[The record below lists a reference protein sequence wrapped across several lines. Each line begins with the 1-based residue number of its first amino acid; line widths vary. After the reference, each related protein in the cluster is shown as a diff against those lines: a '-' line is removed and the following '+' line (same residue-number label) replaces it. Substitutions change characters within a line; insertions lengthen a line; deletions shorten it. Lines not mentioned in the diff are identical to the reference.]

1 MTILTLPTPTTQIEP
16 ATDDF
21 PLLGYTVVASL
32 GAVAVQHDRLRH
44 VLAALGFEQYLPGT
58 PEPRTAL
65 RRAMRAWLKELAGPA
80 AKELGLEAEDDDG
93 AHRKRQLIREIVS
106 PHTPVLT
113 FALVAE
119 DVDLSQLGLSYLTNV
134 RVFYDRST
142 DQLYL
147 TTTPVGQFDPMLLRL
162 ASSARDLDLLER
174 LRPLWDLYRV
184 LHAAADLGRMVQAII
199 ADLEATALRPG
210 GGVSFVPY
218 RHRDALQRLK
228 ALVEQALPAESC
240 ESGIPGTL
248 VHIPV
253 IDRPATRAHM
263 ARVVHQALLGEVGTM
278 QKELERLIEQAQART
293 DKGQPGKVR
302 QSTVLHRLADYRAM
316 RAKVE
321 LYGEIL
327 GARQQEALQ
336 VLGQLQHTARTLL
349 DTAAGSMADDDELA
363 ATPPTEADDAV
374 ELAATG
380 TRSR

>member
-1 MTILTLPTPTTQIEP
+1 
-16 ATDDF
+16 
-21 PLLGYTVVASL
+21 
-32 GAVAVQHDRLRH
+32 
-44 VLAALGFEQYLPGT
+44 
-58 PEPRTAL
+58 
-65 RRAMRAWLKELAGPA
+65 
-80 AKELGLEAEDDDG
+80 
-93 AHRKRQLIREIVS
+93 
-106 PHTPVLT
+106 
-113 FALVAE
+113 
-119 DVDLSQLGLSYLTNV
+119 
-134 RVFYDRST
+134 
-142 DQLYL
+142 
-147 TTTPVGQFDPMLLRL
+147 
-162 ASSARDLDLLER
+162 
-174 LRPLWDLYRV
+174 
-184 LHAAADLGRMVQAII
+184 MVQAII

-228 ALVEQALPAESC
+228 TLVEQALPAESY
-240 ESGIPGTL
+240 ESSIPGTL

-278 QKELERLIEQAQART
+278 QKELERLIEQAHTRT
-293 DKGQPGKVR
+293 DKGRPGKVR

-336 VLGQLQHTARTLL
+336 VLGQLQQTARTLL
-349 DTAAGSMADDDELA
+349 DTAAGAMAGDDDLA
-363 ATPPTEADDAV
+363 APAPTEADPAI